1 LDNFFQQLSSSFS
14 QMMGWELVAVI
25 LAIAYLLLIMRES
38 IWGWPCALI
47 STAIYTLLFWNVSL
61 LMESALNIYYMGM
74 AVYGWRQW
82 RMGGENHQQ
91 LSIQEWPLRRHF
103 LIASVLL
110 VVTLVSGYILS
121 QKTLAA
127 WPYLDSFT
135 TWASVLTTYMVAK
148 KVLEN
153 WLYWILIDSISMVIY
168 AERGLYLTALLFAGY
183 LVICVFGYLNWRRLL
198 VGESAT
204 KASTG

>member
-1 LDNFFQQLSSSFS
+1 MNDFLQQIGASFS
-14 QMMGWELVAVI
+14 QMLGWELLAVI
-25 LAIAYLLLIMRES
+25 LAIAYLLLIMRENS
-38 IWGWPCALI
+38 LGWICALA

-82 RMGGENHQQ
+82 RTGGDNHKGV
-91 LSIQEWPLRRHF
+91 SIQTWSIRRHL
-103 LIASVLL
+103 LIALVLL
-110 VVTLVSGYILS
+110 AATMVSGYLLS
-121 QKTLAA
+121 NNTRAA
-127 WPYLDSFT
+127 WPYMDSFT

-153 WLYWILIDSISMVIY
+153 WLYWILIDSISMFLY

-183 LVICVFGYLNWRRLL
+183 LVICVFGYLNWRKSL
-198 VGESAT
+198 VGKPETQSGA
-204 KASTG
+204 G